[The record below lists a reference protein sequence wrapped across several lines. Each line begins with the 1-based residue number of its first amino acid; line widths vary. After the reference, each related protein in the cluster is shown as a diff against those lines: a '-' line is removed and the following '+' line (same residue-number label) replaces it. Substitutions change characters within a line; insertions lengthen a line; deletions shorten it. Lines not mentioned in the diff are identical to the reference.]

1 MSIANQFLLGA
12 ISAGLLLCALFF
24 LRSWRDTRDR
34 LFLLFALAFAI
45 EGLSRVALA
54 GSERPSEGE
63 PLFYVVRL
71 VAYLII
77 LGGIAD
83 KNLGPRA

>member
-1 MSIANQFLLGA
+1 MTIANQFLLGG
-12 ISAGLLLCALFF
+12 ISAGLLLAALFF

-54 GSERPSEGE
+54 GSARPSEGE
-63 PLFYVVRL
+63 PVFYVVRL
-71 VAYLII
+71 VAYVII
-77 LGGIAD
+77 LGSIVD
-83 KNLGPRA
+83 KNLRPRG

>member
-1 MSIANQFLLGA
+1 VSVANQFLLGVIA
-12 ISAGLLLCALFF
+12 SGLLVCALLF

-45 EGLSRVALA
+45 EGLSRVVLA
-54 GSERPSEGE
+54 GSAHPSEGE
-63 PLFYVVRL
+63 PVFYVVRL

-77 LGGIAD
+77 LGGIVD
-83 KNLGPRA
+83 KNLRPRG

>member
-1 MSIANQFLLGA
+1 MSVGNQFLLGA
-12 ISAGLLLCALFF
+12 VSAGLLLCALFF

-45 EGLSRVALA
+45 EGLSRAALA
-54 GSERPSEGE
+54 ASARPSEGD

-71 VAYLII
+71 VAYLMI
-77 LGGIAD
+77 LGGIVD
-83 KNLGPRA
+83 KNLRPRG